1 MKRSCMLGCLVVGVL
16 ASGCS
21 TATTTRSAGPN
32 SAPVDSV
39 AVGVA
44 ATAMPVR
51 AASETGARSSA
62 SSSPSPTCSGFA
74 LSLASDTGGQP
85 SPVEAAVWFAQHGS
99 VQGVPTVGWQQV
111 HTGGAEATV
120 QSQGVQL
127 HVIEGPDQTWQ
138 VDSGQY
144 YCP

>member
-1 MKRSCMLGCLVVGVL
+1 
-16 ASGCS
+16 
-21 TATTTRSAGPN
+21 
-32 SAPVDSV
+32 
-39 AVGVA
+39 
-44 ATAMPVR
+44 
-51 AASETGARSSA
+51 
-62 SSSPSPTCSGFA
+62 
-74 LSLASDTGGQP
+74 
-85 SPVEAAVWFAQHGS
+85 
-99 VQGVPTVGWQQV
+99 VQGVPKIGWQEV